1 MEGTENNYTYGLGR
15 RKAAVA
21 RVRMRPGSGS
31 MVVNGRDVKDYF
43 PCHHWVIAALRPLQ
57 VVEKAEGFDVIV
69 NATGGGKTGQSEAV
83 ALGVARALCKIDHE
97 AHYDVLRKA
106 GQLTRDSR
114 VVERKKYGLRGARRA
129 FQFSKR

>member
-1 MEGTENNYTYGLGR
+1 MDGTESKYTYGLGR

-21 RVRMRPGSGS
+21 RVRVRPGSGS
-31 MVVNGRDVKDYF
+31 VVVNGRDVSEYF
-43 PCHHWVIAALRPLQ
+43 PSDHWVTAALRPLA
-57 VVEKAEGFDVIV
+57 VVEKPDGFDVIV
-69 NATGGGKTGQSEAV
+69 NARGGGKTGQSEAV

-97 AHYDVLRKA
+97 AHYEVLRKA

>member
-1 MEGTENNYTYGLGR
+1 MTESNFTYGLGR

-21 RVRMRPGSGS
+21 RVRIRPGTGT
-31 MVVNGRDVKDYF
+31 VLVNGRELDAYF
-43 PCHHWVIAALRPLQ
+43 PNPQWASAALRPL
-57 VVEKAEGFDVIV
+57 DVIEKRDHYDVLV
-69 NATGGGKTGQSEAV
+69 NANGGGKTGQSEAM
-83 ALGVARALCKIDHE
+83 ALGIARALCKIDHE
-97 AHYDVLRKA
+97 ANYAPLREA